1 MTATTDEAASLQ
13 AEARRLYAE
22 SIEAEMPLSGKALGE
37 RFGRSERWGRDRVA
51 EVRQQA
57 AAAAATAATAATG
70 AAAER
75 LPVPAG
81 RQPVEVERQ
90 PQRQPEMGAAVP
102 AAAGPAAA
110 AAVALPV
117 TAGRQASGNGGSGSG
132 SRDGIGW
139 ARAGFWLGLGVSIA
153 ANVLHALEPGVP
165 RAAVVGSAIWPV
177 LLLIAVEILS
187 RVSWGSHRGQRWA
200 GLAGAAAVAIVA
212 AIASYQHMRGLL
224 LSWGEG
230 AFLASIGPLAVD
242 GLMVLAG
249 MALMVTGRENEHQ
262 EVTR

>member
-1 MTATTDEAASLQ
+1 MDTMTATTDEAASLQ

-70 AAAER
+70 TAAER

-81 RQPVEVERQ
+81 RQPGEVERQ
-90 PQRQPEMGAAVP
+90 PVRQPETGAAMA
-102 AAAGPAAA
+102 AAAGAAA
-110 AAVALPV
+110 AAAERQPV
-117 TAGRQASGNGGSGSG
+117 IAGRQPSGNGG

-139 ARAGFWLGLGVSIA
+139 ARFGFWLGLAVSIA
-153 ANVLHALEPGVP
+153 ANVLHALEPGAP
-165 RAAVVGSAIWPV
+165 KAAVVGSAIWPV

-249 MALMVTGRENEHQ
+249 MALMVTGRDTGDQ

>member
-37 RFGRSERWGRDRVA
+37 RFGRSERWGRDRVS

-57 AAAAATAATAATG
+57 AAAAATTATAATG

-110 AAVALPV
+110 AAA
-117 TAGRQASGNGGSGSG
+117 RQSSGNGGSRSG
-132 SRDGIGW
+132 SRGGIGW
-139 ARAGFWLGLGVSIA
+139 ARFGFWLGLGVSIA

-165 RAAVVGSAIWPV
+165 EAAVVGSAIWPV